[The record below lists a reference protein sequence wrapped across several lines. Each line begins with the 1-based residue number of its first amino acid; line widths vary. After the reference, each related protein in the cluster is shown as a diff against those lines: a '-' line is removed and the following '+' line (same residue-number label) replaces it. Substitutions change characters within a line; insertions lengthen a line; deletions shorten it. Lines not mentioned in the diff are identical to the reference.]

1 MKENIP
7 KILKSLF
14 WIFVGSA
21 IYAVGFDLFLAPNQI
36 GAGGISGLAV
46 VIAYFVPV
54 LSVGVLT
61 LLINIPLFLAGY
73 RFVGRKF
80 FWGSLAGMAISSVL
94 IDVLAPWVS
103 AETEPLVG
111 AIFGGGLVGAGCGV
125 GLMQGAST
133 GGTDIIA
140 RLMKYRFKDMSMGK
154 LVMAVDLVIAL
165 ITGIAFRDLNKVLY
179 CCIALY
185 VSSEALDAVVY
196 RFDFSLVAVIVTDRS
211 LEIRDAID
219 QKLERGCTFLKGEGA
234 YTGNRKNVV
243 YCAVKRRQAAELKEL
258 VMAIDPAAFLV
269 LQEAHQVLGEG
280 FERYSKNKL

>member
-125 GLMQGAST
+125 VLMQGAST

-140 RLMKYRFKDMSMGK
+140 RLLKYRFKDMSMGK

-185 VSSEALDAVVY
+185 VSSEAMDAVVY

-219 QKLERGCTFLKGEGA
+219 QELERGCTFLKGEGA